1 MNASANSSEL
11 KWANYF
17 MRGPTHFE
25 EFWRD
30 YLKDSR
36 RRLLFI
42 IGQGIDPRMCHGVQA
57 ILKSSKGVRCDC
69 ILVEFDEGSDS
80 PTKKHVQLALNNKD
94 TLCELLQGLGSL
106 VDRTMRMWTD
116 DRRRIGSIHAAE
128 IISDIAEISGY
139 TDVIIDVSAMP
150 RGVYFPLIGKTLYLL
165 EDAKTSPLGTPIP
178 NLHVIVSEDAKQDR
192 RMRSVGIDDA
202 ADYVHGFTS
211 PDLEAEATAEI
222 RRVWIPI
229 LGEEQGAK
237 LERIYTLVHPDEICP
252 VLPSPSRNPRRGDNL
267 LIEYRELIL
276 DQWRVD
282 PKNIVFASEQNP
294 FETYRQIHRTV
305 RLYNQA
311 LGPLG
316 GCKAIISALSSK
328 LLSIGAMLAVY
339 ELKQTG
345 MSVGL
350 AHVEAQGY
358 DIVDT
363 GQDNVTELDKE
374 ELFTLWLSG
383 ECYEY

>member
-1 MNASANSSEL
+1 MNASSNSPEL
-11 KWANYF
+11 RWANYF
-17 MRGPTHFE
+17 MRGPAHFD

-30 YLKDSR
+30 YLKGSK

-42 IGQGIDPRMCHGVQA
+42 IGHGIDPRMCHGIQA
-57 ILKSSKGVRCDC
+57 ILKNNKGIKCDC
-69 ILVEFDEGSDS
+69 MLVEFDEGPDS
-80 PTKKHVQLALNNKD
+80 PTKKHVQLAEENKD
-94 TLCELLQGLGSL
+94 TLRRLLKSRGSL
-106 VDRTMRMWTD
+106 LDKTMRMWTD
-116 DRRRIGSIHAAE
+116 DRRRIGSIQAAD
-128 IISDIAEISGY
+128 IVSDITDISRY

-165 EDAKTSPLGTPIP
+165 ENAKTSTPGTSIP
-178 NLHVIVSEDAKQDR
+178 NLHVIVSEDANQDR
-192 RMRSVGIDDA
+192 RMRSVGIDDT

-229 LGEEQGAK
+229 LGEEQAAK

-252 VLPSPSRNPRRGDNL
+252 VLPSPSRNPRRGDDL

-339 ELKQTG
+339 ELKQTE

-358 DIVDT
+358 DIVEI
-363 GQDNVTELDKE
+363 GQDTSADLDKE

-383 ECYEY
+383 ECYE